1 MDQSTATLVSLVIF
15 GLGVAGVFVDIPI
28 ASDYAF
34 WFVVVAYGILI
45 AYR

>member
-1 MDQSTATLVSLVIF
+1 MDQSTATLVSLIIF
-15 GLGVAGVFVDIPI
+15 GLGVAGVFFYIPI

-34 WFVVVAYGILI
+34 WFIVVAYGILI

>member
-1 MDQSTATLVSLVIF
+1 MDQSTATLVSLIIF
-15 GLGVAGVFVDIPI
+15 GLGVAGVFVFIPI
-28 ASDYAF
+28 ASHYAF